1 MLKNPYGYKLKLNN
15 MVYRYTS
22 DKDRRKILCGYDTDV
37 SDCVILKYHSN
48 KFLCVS
54 TIIDEESDVICPDTI
69 VWTKDEFQKHF
80 LAYLSVPAFFYL

>member
-1 MLKNPYGYKLKLNN
+1 

-80 LAYLSVPAFFYL
+80 DLQYGSPMIYINKEDFEWMNQD